1 MTVQLENIIVSS
13 NLLDVKKT
21 ILVGVS
27 GGADSIVLAHLL
39 HKTGYKIA
47 VAHCHFNLRGKD
59 ADDDQEFSKQ
69 FAKSIN
75 VPFFTVKFETQ
86 IYADTRKVSIQMA
99 ARNLRYFWFEKI
111 CNENNYSQIAV
122 GTHLTDNIE
131 TFLFNA
137 TKGTGLNGLRGIKP
151 KNEKVIRPLIQV
163 SKAEIYAYAKS
174 EGLKWREDDSNQ
186 SIKYHRNKIRHQVL
200 PVLTEINP
208 SLEATFQRNFKRLSR
223 LDSFVQQEVDAVW
236 NSWVKDDR
244 KEFHI
249 SISDLKSNSFADV
262 VLTYKLQPLGFNISQ
277 IDDLLHAITGQPG
290 AIISSKDYHIY
301 IDREEIFIQQ
311 KRFFSIPNQYLI
323 TEFLGE
329 ITKPLPLIFK
339 DHHAKD
345 FTLEPN
351 KNSAYF
357 DFDTLHFPL
366 TLRKWEKGDR
376 IKPFGMKGS
385 KKVSDLLIDAK
396 IPLHKKEDVWVL
408 LSKNEI
414 CWVVGIRASERFKV
428 VANTE
433 RVYAI
438 EMQE

>member
-1 MTVQLENIIVSS
+1 MANKLENIVDSS
-13 NLLDVKKT
+13 KLLDVEKT

-39 HKTGYKIA
+39 HKTGYNIA

-59 ADDDQEFSKQ
+59 ADDDQEFSKK
-69 FAKSIN
+69 FAKKLN

-86 IYADTRKVSIQMA
+86 TYADTRKVSIQMA

-111 CNENNYSQIAV
+111 CNENHYSQIAV

-151 KNEKVIRPLIQV
+151 KNKKVVRPLLQV
-163 SKAEIYAYAKS
+163 TKEDIYTYAKS
-174 EGLKWREDDSNQ
+174 EGLEWREDVSNQ
-186 SIKYHRNKIRHQVL
+186 SIKYHRNKIRHKIL
-200 PVLTEINP
+200 PVLKEINP
-208 SLEATFQRNFKRLSR
+208 NLEATFQRNFKRLSR
-223 LDSFVQQEVDAVW
+223 LDSFVQQEVDALW
-236 NSWVKDDR
+236 NSWVKDDN

-249 SISDLKSNSFADV
+249 SISDLKSNSFSDV

-301 IDREEIFIQQ
+301 IDREEIFVQQ

-329 ITKPLPLIFK
+329 ITKPLTLKFK

-345 FTLEPN
+345 FTPESD

-357 DFDTLHFPL
+357 DFDTLRFPL

-396 IPLHKKEDVWVL
+396 IPLHKKEDIWVL

-414 CWVVGIRASERFKV
+414 CWVVGIRSSESFKI

-433 RVYAI
+433 RVYSI
-438 EMQE
+438 ELK